1 MALVVASRLPLV
13 EELVDGA
20 ISTEARH
27 LGGGP
32 VVMVAPSVL
41 EQVVENA
48 PDLVHR
54 TDVVYQ
60 HRQVQT
66 VFAVCGV
73 NSSSD

>member
-1 MALVVASRLPLV
+1 MALIVAGRLPLV
-13 EELVDGA
+13 EELVDGT
-20 ISTEARH
+20 ISIEARH

-41 EQVVENA
+41 EQVEENA

-60 HRQVQT
+60 HRQDVNGLCGLRFQLVQ
-66 VFAVCGV
+66 
-73 NSSSD
+73 